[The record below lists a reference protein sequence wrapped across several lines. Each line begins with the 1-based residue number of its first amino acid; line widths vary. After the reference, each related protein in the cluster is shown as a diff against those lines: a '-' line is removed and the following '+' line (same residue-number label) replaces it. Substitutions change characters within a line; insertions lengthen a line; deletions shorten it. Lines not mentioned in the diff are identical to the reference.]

1 MGRRRPEGG
10 GYTLRSRSVRMATGI
25 VRNLPAIRV
34 EGGVMGEDLTAANV
48 LGALRTHADPVRATH
63 SLRFFRTGPGEY
75 GEGDRF
81 LGATVPQVRA
91 VVRRFRGLPL
101 TEVDRLLGSPWHE
114 ARAAAVMLLAEAY
127 PRANPTSQ
135 TAIYRLYLRRAD
147 RINNWDLVDVS
158 APHVVGRH
166 LASRSRRVLL
176 RLVSSRSLWKRRI
189 ALLATQHFIRHGD
202 LKDTLVLA
210 ARVLNDRE
218 DLIHKAAGWM
228 LREVGQRERGALDA
242 FLRRHAAEMPRT
254 MLRYSIEKL
263 PAAERRRWM
272 RVKRAQ

>member
-1 MGRRRPEGG
+1 
-10 GYTLRSRSVRMATGI
+10 
-25 VRNLPAIRV
+25 
-34 EGGVMGEDLTAANV
+34 MGEILTAAS
-48 LGALRTHADPVRATH
+48 LLHALRAHSDPERARH

-101 TEVDRLLGSPWHE
+101 PQVDRLLSSPWHE

-127 PRANPTSQ
+127 SRADPPTR

-166 LASRSRRVLL
+166 LAGRSRRVLL
-176 RLVSSRSLWKRRI
+176 RLVASRSLWKRRI
-189 ALLATQHFIRHGD
+189 ALLATQHFIRLGD
-202 LKDTLVLA
+202 LEDTLVLA
-210 ARVLNDRE
+210 ARVLHDRE

-228 LREVGQRERGALDA
+228 LREVGEGDRDALRR
-242 FLRRHAAEMPRT
+242 FLGRHAAEMPRT

-263 PAAERRRWM
+263 PAAERRRWLA
-272 RVKRAQ
+272 VKRER